1 MTQVSL
7 LWKQGKGQ
15 QQMGSRNKIN
25 QQQGVW
31 SFTYLLGGMQLIQ
44 HFVHN
49 SLCQAWVLSSN
60 ATA

>member
-1 MTQVSL
+1 MTKVSL

-15 QQMGSRNKIN
+15 QQMGSRNNIN
-25 QQQGVW
+25 QQQGLW
-31 SFTYLLGGMQLIQ
+31 SFTYLPGGMQLIQ

-49 SLCQAWVLSSN
+49 SLCLAWVLSSN